1 MKNKEKIFINIFR
14 KDENKNISNKIY
26 SNKIT
31 FNLNNI
37 LQSKNQNNF
46 PSDEEIYIKFLNM
59 YNDFIKF
66 FFSYKNILNNNS
78 NNDNDIINNNNNLL
92 VENNEKNSEIN
103 SFDLFIEK
111 TNEKIKNLEK
121 EAEIIK
127 YLLENL
133 L

>member
-1 MKNKEKIFINIFR
+1 MKKKEKIFMNIFR
-14 KDENKNISNKIY
+14 KDENNNNSNKIY

-31 FNLNNI
+31 FNLNNL

-59 YNDFIKF
+59 FNDFIKF
-66 FFSYKNILNNNS
+66 FFSYKNILNNN
-78 NNDNDIINNNNNLL
+78 NNIENNNNNNNLL
-92 VENNEKNSEIN
+92 IENLNEKNNEIN

-127 YLLENL
+127 FLLENL